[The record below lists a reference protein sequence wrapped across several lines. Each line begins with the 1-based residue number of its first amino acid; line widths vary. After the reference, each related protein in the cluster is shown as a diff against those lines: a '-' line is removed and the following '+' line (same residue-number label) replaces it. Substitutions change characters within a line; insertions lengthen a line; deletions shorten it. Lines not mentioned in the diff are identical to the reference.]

1 MYMICNE
8 RAILAKFEESFV
20 ELYES
25 HFYYVLECKLNDS
38 NYCQNNILRTI
49 S

>member
-8 RAILAKFEESFV
+8 WSILAKFAESFV